1 MGSKE
6 LHRISGWSPL
16 DDAPPAQAE
25 KPAPK
30 SLDEKREVIKI
41 AGSLLALLL
50 LIGLAGGI
58 AS

>member
-25 KPAPK
+25 KPTPK
-30 SLDEKREVIKI
+30 LDEKREVIKI
-41 AGSLLALLL
+41 ACSLLALLL